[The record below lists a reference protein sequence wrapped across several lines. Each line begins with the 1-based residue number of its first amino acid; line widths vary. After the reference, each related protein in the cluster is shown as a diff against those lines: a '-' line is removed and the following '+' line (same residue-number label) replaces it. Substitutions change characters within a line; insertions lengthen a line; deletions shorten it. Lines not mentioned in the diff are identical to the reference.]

1 MYQQAIEKYLKQHG
15 HSSIDL
21 KAVLFDMD
29 GVLFNSMPNHASSW
43 HKVMERM
50 GFGLS
55 EEEAY
60 MHEGRTG
67 ADTINIISRRERGC
81 DATDEE
87 IKAIYAAKSGKVTVT
102 SYQAGGAGYYV
113 SINHGDGF
121 SSIYMHL
128 NSYIVS
134 PGQYVNAGQVIGY
147 VGSTGLSSGP
157 HLDFRVYMNGQA
169 IDPLK
174 MESPPSVPLKE
185 CHRDSFM
192 LIKDSLIQC
201 ISKIS

>member
-1 MYQQAIEKYLKQHG
+1 MYAHMTNY
-15 HSSIDL
+15 
-21 KAVLFDMD
+21 
-29 GVLFNSMPNHASSW
+29 
-43 HKVMERM
+43 
-50 GFGLS
+50 
-55 EEEAY
+55 
-60 MHEGRTG
+60 
-67 ADTINIISRRERGC
+67 
-81 DATDEE
+81 
-87 IKAIYAAKSGKVTVT
+87 TV
-102 SYQAGGAGYYV
+102 SYGQSV
-113 SINHGDGF
+113 S
-121 SSIYMHL
+121 
-128 NSYIVS
+128 
-134 PGQYVNAGQVIGY
+134 QGQVIGY